1 MTIHRASV
9 LLTTL
14 LLTAG
19 AAEAASQKVFRC
31 GPDGRSY
38 SQTPCKDGSEVNTDD
53 TRSVEQRKAAEDN
66 VKREEKMADKMARE
80 RRAAEAAAAKQG
92 PAIIGNP
99 AAAKPAALPAS
110 APAKKYRMKKPKAP
124 SQVKPPQP

>member
-1 MTIHRASV
+1 MTKQRAI
-9 LLTTL
+9 LLFAAL
-14 LLTAG
+14 LLATGSAD
-19 AAEAASQKVFRC
+19 AASPKVFRC
-31 GPDGRSY
+31 GTDGRTY
-38 SQTPCKDGSEVNTDD
+38 SQTPCKDGYEVDAAD
-53 TRSVEQRKAAEDN
+53 TRSVEQRKAAEDA

-110 APAKKYRMKKPKAP
+110 APARKHRMKKPKAP
-124 SQVKPPQP
+124 PQVKPPQP

>member
-1 MTIHRASV
+1 MTKHRAS
-9 LLTTL
+9 LLFAAL
-14 LLTAG
+14 LLATV
-19 AAEAASQKVFRC
+19 AADAASPKVFRC
-31 GPDGRSY
+31 GPDGRTY
-38 SQTPCKDGSEVNTDD
+38 SQTPCKDGYVVDAAD
-53 TRSVEQRKAAEDN
+53 PRSVEQRKAAEDA

-110 APAKKYRMKKPKAP
+110 APARKHRMKKPKAP
-124 SQVKPPQP
+124 PQVKPLQP